1 VDNTQ
6 ESTTKITVEDRP
18 ANKEEKNNTK
28 VTEFVAMEKTKS
40 WPSEDTNGK
49 TIIGAEYDGTV
60 YNNSGKS
67 IVNWSMTIY
76 MPIGKDGRPVEG
88 TIDSSWNGDYT
99 NNGDSITFLP
109 ADYLE
114 RIPKDENKTFGYVLY
129 APNGLDFTDFE
140 IRGFYETYLFEY
152 PEFWISAGGLVIWLI
167 WLLAWLFNNFRTR
180 KLRRQKEHDEKIIE
194 ETMQVFAGFIDA
206 KDEYTKGHSTRV
218 SFYSQKIAKRMGFS
232 DEEIKMVGYMGLM
245 HDCGKLA
252 IPENILNKP
261 GKLSEE
267 EFDIMRRHTTN
278 GGNILKD
285 FTAIEGIRDGA
296 LYHHERYDGKGYMQ
310 GLAGE
315 DIPLVARII
324 GVADALDAM
333 NSDRCYRKHLP
344 KEEILSELETHMGKQ
359 FDPKIARI
367 TIDMIKSGEIFIE

>member
-1 VDNTQ
+1 MKLDKAEKRAIAIFASLFVIFLGLTVACIIRWRVDNTQ
-6 ESTTKITVEDRP
+6 EFTTKITVEDRP

-140 IRGFYETYLFEY
+140 ILDLRRRTGNLADLAF
-152 PEFWISAGGLVIWLI
+152 SLVIQQ
-167 WLLAWLFNNFRTR
+167 FP
-180 KLRRQKEHDEKIIE
+180 HEKIK
-194 ETMQVFAGFIDA
+194 T
-206 KDEYTKGHSTRV
+206 
-218 SFYSQKIAKRMGFS
+218 
-232 DEEIKMVGYMGLM
+232 
-245 HDCGKLA
+245 
-252 IPENILNKP
+252 PE
-261 GKLSEE
+261 
-267 EFDIMRRHTTN
+267 RT
-278 GGNILKD
+278 
-285 FTAIEGIRDGA
+285 
-296 LYHHERYDGKGYMQ
+296 
-310 GLAGE
+310 
-315 DIPLVARII
+315 
-324 GVADALDAM
+324 
-333 NSDRCYRKHLP
+333 
-344 KEEILSELETHMGKQ
+344 
-359 FDPKIARI
+359 
-367 TIDMIKSGEIFIE
+367 